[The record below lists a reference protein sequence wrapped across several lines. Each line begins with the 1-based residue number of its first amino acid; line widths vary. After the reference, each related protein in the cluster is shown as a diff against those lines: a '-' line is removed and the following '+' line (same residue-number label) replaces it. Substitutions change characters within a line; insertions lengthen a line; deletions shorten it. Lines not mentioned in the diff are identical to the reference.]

1 MKEAPTIVGA
11 GLEIRRPS
19 FRVGELRRV
28 GDLYFALTRT
38 IRNGEIAFANPI
50 WSEARRD
57 LACLGEKLSG
67 AVLTAI
73 RSGALSS
80 MPQPDSHEGAC
91 AVEHVFGLRRREHL
105 LRVEPIVWA
114 NFTEPQFTK
123 GLAHFVNAP
132 QPKVRIGRAQALL
145 AALGVRTGEGL
156 EGVEVKA
163 EVGVAEGRRID
174 LLVEWTDVDAKCHA
188 AAVEAKIGHKI
199 TSGQLNAYRDHLAGG
214 RSIAGDVHLVV
225 VSPRYTNGIAESL
238 REHPEWR
245 WISWRGLLV
254 AHERALRVEYDD
266 QAYRQFRS
274 TLWRRTE

>member
-1 MKEAPTIVGA
+1 MKEAPAIVGA

-19 FRVGELRRV
+19 FRVDELRRV
-28 GDLYFALTRT
+28 GDLYLAPLTRT
-38 IRNGEIAFANPI
+38 IRNGAIAFANPI

-57 LACLGEKLSG
+57 LACLGERLSG
-67 AVLTAI
+67 ALLTAI

-105 LRVEPIVWA
+105 LRAEPIVWA

-123 GLAHFVNAP
+123 GLAHFVDAP

-145 AALGVRTGEGL
+145 GALGVRTGEGL
-156 EGVEVKA
+156 EDVEVKA
-163 EVGVAEGRRID
+163 EAEVAEGRRID
-174 LLVEWTDVDAKCHA
+174 LLVEWTDVDAKRHA

-199 TSGQLNAYRDHLAGG
+199 TSGQLNAYRDHL
-214 RSIAGDVHLVV
+214 GDVDHRRRHLVV

-245 WISWRGLLV
+245 WISWRGMLV